1 MDIRNAFNTADWN
14 RTLESLVALNIP
26 GYLLKVVRSYFSERV
41 LVVASAMGSRA
52 YEVSAGV
59 PQGSVLGPLLWNT
72 MYDGVL
78 RLPMPRN
85 TTVVGFADCVAV
97 VVTAKERTAAEDLEA
112 WLTSAGLELA
122 AHKTEA
128 VLISSR
134 KAVETA
140 EIRVGGTAIR

>member
-26 GYLLKVVRSYFSERV
+26 GYLLKVVWSYFSERV
-41 LVVASAMGSRA
+41 LSVASAMGSRA

-78 RLPMPRN
+78 RHFIFPS
-85 TTVVGFADCVAV
+85 
-97 VVTAKERTAAEDLEA
+97 ERTSEDLTNEAIGSIEA
-112 WLTSAGLELA
+112 WLTSAGLELS

-140 EIRVGGTAIR
+140 EILVGGAVIR